1 MDNMMNFSYMTRLCH
16 NLVKGYQTPQAMGGA
31 GFYDKLLEKS
41 AGDTA
46 KGNEQRIFNEKD
58 KDSFWER
65 RKKRRQEWLELLEEL
80 EEKKAVS
87 RRMARSQYFAEL
99 SAIAPEGGEGSVK
112 EMPNCDALA
121 MQIFSSFKANILLE
135 SFQGKKG

>member
-41 AGDTA
+41 AGDIA
-46 KGNEQRIFNEKD
+46 KGNGQRIFNEKA

-99 SAIAPEGGEGSVK
+99 SAIEPEEGVTK
-112 EMPNCDALA
+112 EVPNCDALA
-121 MQIFSSFKANILLE
+121 MQIFSTFKANILLE